1 MSMTWIAE
9 TTHSRA
15 QQKISWDLIST
26 VSLLRSQVGFFQ
38 HFKILKCTKKRK
50 EREAKRAY
58 FVFFEILHIPRQII
72 LLNCHENLILLKG
85 STIVRSW
92 SVLLLRLTVDCLR
105 ADVSYFLCWTRKRD
119 VCVTPSLIVF

>member
-26 VSLLRSQVGFFQ
+26 VSLLRSQVGFF
-38 HFKILKCTKKRK
+38 KREK
-50 EREAKRAY
+50 ERKREAKRTY

-119 VCVTPSLIVF
+119 VCVTPSPIVF